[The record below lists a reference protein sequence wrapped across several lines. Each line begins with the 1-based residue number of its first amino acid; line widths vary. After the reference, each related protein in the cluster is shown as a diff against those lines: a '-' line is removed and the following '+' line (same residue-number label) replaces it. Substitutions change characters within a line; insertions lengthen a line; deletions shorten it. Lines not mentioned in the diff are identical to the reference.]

1 MMFPWKG
8 NVLPLDNLQNLYSL
22 LNVPYL
28 VGRERFELPKPEA
41 TRLQRACFNHLHT
54 YPYLI
59 YWWAR
64 RRLNLRHLDFQ
75 SNVLPA
81 ELPAHMINKQVNS
94 HNGSHQIPSPR
105 LRQSAATWLLNLIN
119 FRLHSFHVPL
129 LLIYLATP
137 GGLEPTT
144 SAE

>member
-59 YWWAR
+59 YWWEER
-64 RRLNLRHLDFQ
+64 VTIPRPLVFQ
-75 SNVLPA
+75 
-81 ELPAHMINKQVNS
+81 
-94 HNGSHQIPSPR
+94 
-105 LRQSAATWLLNLIN
+105 
-119 FRLHSFHVPL
+119 
-129 LLIYLATP
+129 
-137 GGLEPTT
+137 T
-144 SAE
+144 SAQTS